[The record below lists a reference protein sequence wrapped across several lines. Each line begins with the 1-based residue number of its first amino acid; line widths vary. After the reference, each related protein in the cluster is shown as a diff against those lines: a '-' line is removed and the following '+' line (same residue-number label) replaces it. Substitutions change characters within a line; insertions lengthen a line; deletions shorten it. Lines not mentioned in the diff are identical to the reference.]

1 MGDKK
6 NWTALCTGE
15 QVMIDEALQSAKNP
29 LLVSDFFTNTL
40 NCKKNTHGEG
50 KIKKNARKKQTD
62 SQDLLTLIKDLPWL
76 NLKLYYPLSFHYALT
91 IFWVLSYNASLLA
104 KIVVI

>member
-1 MGDKK
+1 
-6 NWTALCTGE
+6 
-15 QVMIDEALQSAKNP
+15 MIDEALQSAKNP

-62 SQDLLTLIKDLPWL
+62 SQDLLTLIKDLP
-76 NLKLYYPLSFHYALT
+76 
-91 IFWVLSYNASLLA
+91 
-104 KIVVI
+104 